1 MSKNKKV
8 GVILS
13 GCGFK
18 DGAEIH
24 EAVFTLLYLDKEGVD
39 YICMAPD
46 IDQTFVVNHL
56 TGEKTNEK
64 RNVLVESARIARGNI
79 HNIND
84 VNIEELDAVILP
96 GGFGAALNLC
106 SFGTQGKDMSINSDI
121 ENFLKKAHSLGK
133 PLGFI
138 CIAPVI
144 AAKLLGNKN
153 IKLTIGNDKG
163 TSEVIESFGAKHE
176 NKNTEEIA
184 VDEKYK
190 IVSTPAYMLGPGPK
204 DVANGI
210 EKLVKKVISLI

>member
-1 MSKNKKV
+1 MSKKKV
-8 GVILS
+8 GVVLS

-24 EAVFTLLYLDKEGVD
+24 EAVFTLLYLDKEGAE

-46 IDQTFVVNHL
+46 IEQTFVVNHL

-79 HNIND
+79 KNIND
-84 VNIEELDAVILP
+84 VDPKELDAVILP

-106 SFGTQGKDMSINSDI
+106 SFGLEGKDMSINQDI
-121 ENFLKKAHSLGK
+121 EAFLKKVHNLGK

-144 AAKLLGNKN
+144 AAKILGNEHV
-153 IKLTIGNDKG
+153 KLTIGNDKV
-163 TSEVIESFGAKHE
+163 TAETIQSFGAKHE
-176 NKNTEEIA
+176 DKNTDDIS

-190 IVSTPAYMLGPGPK
+190 VVSTPAYMLGPGPK

-210 EKLVKKVISLI
+210 EKLVKKVLSLVK

>member
-1 MSKNKKV
+1 MSKKKV

-18 DGAEIH
+18 DGTEIH
-24 EAVFTLLYLDKEGVD
+24 EAVFTLLFLDKEGVE

-46 IDQTFVVNHL
+46 VEQTFVVNHL
-56 TGEKTNEK
+56 TGERTNEK

-79 HNIND
+79 KNIKD
-84 VNIEELDAVILP
+84 VNPEELDAVILP

-106 SFGTQGKDMSINSDI
+106 SFGTEGKNMSVNPEI
-121 ENFLKKAHSLGK
+121 ERFIKKSHSLGK

-138 CIAPVI
+138 CISPVI
-144 AAKLLGNKN
+144 AAKVLGNEHV
-153 IKLTIGNDKG
+153 KLTIGNDKA
-163 TSEVIESFGAKHE
+163 TAEVIESFGAKHE
-176 NKNTEEIA
+176 NKNTDDIS

-190 IVSTPAYMLGPGPK
+190 VVSTPAYMLGPGPK

-210 EKLVKKVISLI
+210 EKLVKKVLSLIK